1 MEISELCLL
10 PQILTEVVT
19 PDIKRTRNELRE
31 KLEGSDMRYQK
42 KKKKILILPYT
53 QEKILEICILIRILT
68 VAVIKWRAQF
78 LK

>member
-1 MEISELCLL
+1 MLLWKEKLKRPRFLSFQFCLISQIESLEISELCLL

-42 KKKKILILPYT
+42 KKKKN
-53 QEKILEICILIRILT
+53 K
-68 VAVIKWRAQF
+68 K
-78 LK
+78 KNKK